1 MRGWDTNSESWPLA
15 RLESRTRNRMLF
27 FYFFFC
33 GHRNP
38 GRIPGE
44 TGLDK
49 TGRDKTGLRG
59 SQRRWPRRCRAS
71 GGACDP
77 SHTIDPPTHASET
90 KQNKPK
96 PPQLTHTLT
105 PTIISIDLARL
116 LPQLVPPVLAC
127 FQPHSLSNS
136 APLLHH
142 PRGSCPMPPR
152 HVDYCWLTCSLAWR
166 PQAR

>member
-1 MRGWDTNSESWPLA
+1 MSPWESKAEQEINVEAIRIDTWSQQSGLSPTQIIFAGGLSPVGDNPDSPTTWSRMRGWDTNSESWPLA

-27 FYFFFC
+27 FYFFFS

-96 PPQLTHTLT
+96 LSTLK
-105 PTIISIDLARL
+105 
-116 LPQLVPPVLAC
+116 
-127 FQPHSLSNS
+127 
-136 APLLHH
+136 
-142 PRGSCPMPPR
+142 
-152 HVDYCWLTCSLAWR
+152 
-166 PQAR
+166 